1 MLILAHTNV
10 SKPSLKR
17 TVMNDFRK
25 LSIWNR
31 SIELATNTYK
41 ISSSFPKSEI
51 YSLTSQMRRSAVS
64 IGSNIAEGAGRQS
77 NKEFA
82 KYLRIAYG
90 SACELETQVIIAKN
104 LSYLTAIN
112 FSDFVKELHEIQKM
126 IYSLEK
132 NKRTGE

>member
-1 MLILAHTNV
+1 
-10 SKPSLKR
+10 
-17 TVMNDFRK
+17 MNDFRK